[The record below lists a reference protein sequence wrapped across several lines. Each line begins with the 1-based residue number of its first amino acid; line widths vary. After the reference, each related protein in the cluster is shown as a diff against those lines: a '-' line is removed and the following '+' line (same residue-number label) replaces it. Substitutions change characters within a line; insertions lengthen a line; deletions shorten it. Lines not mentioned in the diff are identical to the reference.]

1 MSVTPMTLELTSPEP
16 SFNFQS
22 NMLAGYV
29 LQLIGALYYIA
40 TLSVVY
46 NISVTNKVSAP
57 FYKIFFV
64 IGELPCSFFNLPYD
78 AANLFYLSKNL
89 EKFVER
95 CFAGLMDVTN
105 LFALMWMDFEKS
117 VIKGQM
123 FVGMTYACSFLTCFC
138 FLAHIIGNGLMA
150 INRFAAVFDLYRK
163 LFTPLLTK
171 VYLCISIALALFSSV
186 LALFRQRVYS
196 VVDGEWTF
204 TLEPQWLI
212 DVQRFIII
220 GWMAVYLPLAVIL
233 TWWAH
238 YRIKNMYNTK
248 SDITLLYFV
257 MGHIVCHSL
266 VFIYELVEVF
276 HWDNVCIAFIH
287 ENFYVFLFI
296 AIAMNSVT
304 LTYTTASVR
313 QGLSKLLCR
322 VVKYSRGKV
331 SSSQQTLPV
340 FNVSNISER
349 Y

>member
-1 MSVTPMTLELTSPEP
+1 
-16 SFNFQS
+16 
-22 NMLAGYV
+22 MLAGYV

-64 IGELPCSFFNLPYD
+64 I
-78 AANLFYLSKNL
+78 
-89 EKFVER
+89 
-95 CFAGLMDVTN
+95 GLMDVTN

-163 LFTPLLTK
+163 VEKVHQQCYTFSFQLFTPLLTK
-171 VYLCISIALALFSSV
+171 VYLCIVIALALFSSV